1 MEQMNIPT
9 KIAIK
14 HPANPNWNPV
24 FNSTH
29 VGVDDEAAGS
39 FLVITAD
46 NEQDDAD
53 VKLDWSEWD
62 EIVKTVAKYRSVWE
76 WK

>member
-1 MEQMNIPT
+1 MNIPT

-14 HPANPNWNPV
+14 NPDNPDWNPV
-24 FNSTH
+24 FNSTC
-29 VGVDDEAAGS
+29 VEVDDKAAGS

-46 NEQDDAD
+46 NEQNGSS

-62 EIVKTVAKYRSVWE
+62 EIVKTVAKYRRAWQ